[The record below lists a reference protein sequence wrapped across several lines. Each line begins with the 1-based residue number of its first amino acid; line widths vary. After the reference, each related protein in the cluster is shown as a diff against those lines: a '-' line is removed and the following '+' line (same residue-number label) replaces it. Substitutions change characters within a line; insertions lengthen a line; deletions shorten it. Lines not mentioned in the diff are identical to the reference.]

1 MGQLSFFC
9 ILETLGQL
17 SLTVDLSDS
26 LLICYLLENI
36 HKQTMTLASVWINVQ
51 LFKVFFFF
59 FFPNYSLYFCQLK
72 KIKFSSKYTLNIISQ
87 KRHNIFKNKNFIL
100 TRQQINLLHNMVK
113 HHIFYTLAFS
123 QEK

>member
-1 MGQLSFFC
+1 MTLRGQFILGQLSFFC

-51 LFKVFFFF
+51 FLKVFFFF
-59 FFPNYSLYFCQLK
+59 FFFLT
-72 KIKFSSKYTLNIISQ
+72 IVYT
-87 KRHNIFKNKNFIL
+87 FV
-100 TRQQINLLHNMVK
+100 NLRK
-113 HHIFYTLAFS
+113 
-123 QEK
+123 